1 MSAYAR
7 NAKKGVKIGEN
18 RDAGELKENDAVPT
32 KDELVLLIM
41 GDPQYHYP
49 CEMTN
54 LECKA
59 ASQPIRKNFRL
70 DYFLRPLPPI
80 LTNWT
85 EAQDEA
91 IKVESR
97 FANKIQRNSLEKL
110 IRSFPYEPS
119 ALIING
125 DLTNFGHKP
134 QLDEFVKG
142 WMTKF
147 PIPILAGL
155 GNHDCQNN
163 VDDCFA
169 NYCVDNM
176 MDWYIKYAKN
186 HSLDVD
192 YTKDEKMVHEG
203 TFAYSKRLCS
213 LTGKNCAYVLQLNNA
228 LDYERNITFAWAE
241 KWRIK
246 STVSWLKRQLD
257 LLADFN
263 LPILI
268 NVHQS
273 EGVRMVKM
281 RELLSD

>member
-134 QLDEFVKG
+134 QLDEFVSYWQKLRLRFTTQQRSG
-142 WMTKF
+142 LRAEHHLCLGRKMEDK
-147 PIPILAGL
+147 IHGILAE
-155 GNHDCQNN
+155 
-163 VDDCFA
+163 A
-169 NYCVDNM
+169 
-176 MDWYIKYAKN
+176 
-186 HSLDVD
+186 
-192 YTKDEKMVHEG
+192 T
-203 TFAYSKRLCS
+203 
-213 LTGKNCAYVLQLNNA
+213 TG
-228 LDYERNITFAWAE
+228 
-241 KWRIK
+241 
-246 STVSWLKRQLD
+246 
-257 LLADFN
+257 FN
-263 LPILI
+263 
-268 NVHQS
+268 S
-273 EGVRMVKM
+273 
-281 RELLSD
+281 